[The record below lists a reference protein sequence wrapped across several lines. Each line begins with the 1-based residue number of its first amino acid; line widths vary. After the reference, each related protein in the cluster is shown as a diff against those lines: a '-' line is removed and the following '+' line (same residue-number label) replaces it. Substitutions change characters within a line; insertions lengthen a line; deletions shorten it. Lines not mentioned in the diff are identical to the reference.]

1 MTSPHEVKA
10 FDITGEVPHGTTL
23 LRASAGT
30 GKTWS
35 ITAIVT
41 RAILEGD
48 VDISQVLLVTFNRS
62 AARQMRHRTYARLA
76 RTAAML
82 ESGLPA
88 RDDLDHHLLA
98 QRERREEF
106 LSRARSAIQ
115 RFSTATIATT
125 HEFCARML
133 TELGVLADHDLR
145 SSLLADPTPL
155 VDEVSA
161 DLYLSRYSYATK
173 PPSSATIRS
182 LARTVAAQYGTV
194 ELQRDS
200 DSGRVEE
207 RLDIAEAVRTE
218 SSRRMRAG
226 GLHTFDDL
234 IEDLARSLGSTQR
247 GRVACATLADR
258 FHLVM
263 VDEFQDTDPLQWEI
277 LASAFHGRSDLWLI
291 GDPKQ
296 SIYAFR
302 GADIHAY
309 LAATRQ
315 VWST

>member
-10 FDITGEVPHGTTL
+10 FDISGEVPHGTTL

-76 RTAAML
+76 RTAEML

-98 QRERREEF
+98 QRERRDEF

-161 DLYLSRYSYATK
+161 DLYLSRYSHVPR

-200 DSGRVEE
+200 DSRRVEE

-218 SSRRMRAG
+218 SSRRM
-226 GLHTFDDL
+226 LSL
-234 IEDLARSLGSTQR
+234 I
-247 GRVACATLADR
+247 
-258 FHLVM
+258 H
-263 VDEFQDTDPLQWEI
+263 I
-277 LASAFHGRSDLWLI
+277 
-291 GDPKQ
+291 
-296 SIYAFR
+296 
-302 GADIHAY
+302 
-309 LAATRQ
+309 
-315 VWST
+315 

>member
-76 RTAAML
+76 RTAEML

-98 QRERREEF
+98 QRERRDEF

-145 SSLLADPTPL
+145 SSLLA
-155 VDEVSA
+155 
-161 DLYLSRYSYATK
+161 LS
-173 PPSSATIRS
+173 
-182 LARTVAAQYGTV
+182 
-194 ELQRDS
+194 
-200 DSGRVEE
+200 
-207 RLDIAEAVRTE
+207 
-218 SSRRMRAG
+218 
-226 GLHTFDDL
+226 L
-234 IEDLARSLGSTQR
+234 I
-247 GRVACATLADR
+247 
-258 FHLVM
+258 H
-263 VDEFQDTDPLQWEI
+263 I
-277 LASAFHGRSDLWLI
+277 
-291 GDPKQ
+291 
-296 SIYAFR
+296 
-302 GADIHAY
+302 
-309 LAATRQ
+309 
-315 VWST
+315 